1 MELQIFN
8 NEEFGEVRTI
18 TKDDEPMFCLADV
31 CKALEISNVGNV
43 KQRLSEKGIHTAD
56 TPTKGGL
63 QKMIF
68 INEANL
74 YKTIFQSRKESA
86 ERFTEWVT
94 SEVLPSI
101 RKNGGYIA
109 GQETLSDEELMAK
122 ALLVA
127 NNKIAE
133 RDKIIE
139 QKQARI
145 EQMKPKEIFADAVA
159 TSHTSILVGDLAKLI
174 CQNGYQIGQKRLFD
188 WLRANGYL
196 IKRKG
201 AEWNMPTQKSIE
213 MGLFEIKESTHIN
226 GSGCNVT
233 TRTPKVT
240 GKAQV
245 YFVNKFLKGAKNE
258 TA

>member
-1 MELQIFN
+1 MNELQIFN
-8 NEEFGEVRTI
+8 SEEFGEIRTV
-18 TKDDEPMFCLADV
+18 TVNDEVWFVAKDV
-31 CKALEISNVGNV
+31 CEALKHTNTTVAMQMLEEDERT
-43 KQRLSEKGIHTAD
+43 KLSLGRAGETNC
-56 TPTKGGL
+56 
-63 QKMIF
+63 
-68 INEANL
+68 INESGLYTLIIKSNL
-74 YKTIFQSRKESA
+74 PKAKKFRK
-86 ERFTEWVT
+86 WVT
-94 SEVLPSI
+94 SEVIPSI

-174 CQNGYQIGQKRLFD
+174 CQNGYQIGAKRLFS
-188 WLRANGYL
+188 WLRDNGYL

-201 AEWNMPTQKSIE
+201 ADWNMPTQKSME

-233 TRTPKVT
+233 TRTPKIT

>member
-1 MELQIFN
+1 MNELQIFN
-8 NEEFGEVRTI
+8 SEEFGEIRTV
-18 TKDDEPMFCLADV
+18 TVNDEVWFVAKDV
-31 CKALEISNVGNV
+31 CEALKHTNTTVAMQMLEEDERT
-43 KQRLSEKGIHTAD
+43 KLSLGRAGEKNC
-56 TPTKGGL
+56 
-63 QKMIF
+63 
-68 INEANL
+68 INESGLYTLIIKSNL
-74 YKTIFQSRKESA
+74 PKAKKFRK
-86 ERFTEWVT
+86 WVT
-94 SEVLPSI
+94 SEVIPSI

-188 WLRANGYL
+188 WLRENNFL
-196 IKRKG
+196 IKCGSSR
-201 AEWNMPTQKSIE
+201 NMPQQRFVE
-213 MGLFEIKESTHIN
+213 QGLFEIKESN
-226 GSGCNVT
+226 LVNPDGSVRITKT
-233 TRTPKVT
+233 TKVT
-240 GKAQV
+240 GKGQV